1 MPLTL
6 TEADLYVAKAVA
18 KARQLRV
25 LVSCAVVDE
34 FGELVQ
40 VDRMDGASPMTVD
53 IAEAK
58 AVTAL
63 NFRRPTSSLLSM
75 DPNVLDSIKEVVKFK
90 ILPLAGGVPIVV
102 NGVVVG
108 AVGVSGATSEQDEEV
123 ARAAVSA
130 A

>member
-130 A
+130 

>member
-6 TEADLYVAKAVA
+6 TEADLYAAKAVA

-40 VDRMDGASPMTVD
+40 ADRMDGASPMTVD

-90 ILPLAGGVPIVV
+90 MLALAGGVPIVV

-130 A
+130 

>member
-6 TEADLYVAKAVA
+6 TEADLYVVKAVA

-75 DPNVLDSIKEVVKFK
+75 DPHVLDSIKEVVKFK

-108 AVGVSGATSEQDEEV
+108 AVGVSGATSEQDEEL

-130 A
+130 